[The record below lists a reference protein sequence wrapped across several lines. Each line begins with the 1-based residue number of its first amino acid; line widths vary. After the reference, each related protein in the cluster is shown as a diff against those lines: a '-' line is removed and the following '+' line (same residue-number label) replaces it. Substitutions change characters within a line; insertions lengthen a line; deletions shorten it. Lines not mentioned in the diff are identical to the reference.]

1 MGFVTEIKKK
11 GVCDLSASAV
21 IVDLSLRPSLVLNE
35 SAGQR
40 VRLLTEGR
48 FAYIHSFAYI

>member
-11 GVCDLSASAV
+11 CVCDLSASAV

-35 SAGQR
+35 CAGTAS
-40 VRLLTEGR
+40 VVTEGASVDR
-48 FAYIHSFAYI
+48 R